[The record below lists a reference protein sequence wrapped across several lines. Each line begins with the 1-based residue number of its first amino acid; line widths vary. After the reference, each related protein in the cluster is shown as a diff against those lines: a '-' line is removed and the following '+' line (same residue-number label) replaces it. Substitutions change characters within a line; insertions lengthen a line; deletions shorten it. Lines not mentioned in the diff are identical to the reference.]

1 MKITFNFNESTRSL
15 VLLPEDELELCVL
28 NDMATQCQKGTTVV
42 ILRQDIEG
50 EPMKDHFRVEMKVNG
65 K

>member
-28 NDMATQCQKGTTVV
+28 NDMATQCAKGTTLTIVQFDNFEKEEKQFS
-42 ILRQDIEG
+42 I
-50 EPMKDHFRVEMKVNG
+50 EMKVNG